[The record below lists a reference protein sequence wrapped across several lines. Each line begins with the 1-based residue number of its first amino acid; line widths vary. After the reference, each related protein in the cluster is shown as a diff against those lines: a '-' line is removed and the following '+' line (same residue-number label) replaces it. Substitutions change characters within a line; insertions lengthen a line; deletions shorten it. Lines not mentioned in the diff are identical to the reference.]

1 MCQNPTN
8 ETPMFLIVGTVR
20 VPAGSLDKA
29 RPAMR
34 AMIAGSRSE
43 QGCVE
48 YSYSEDVLEP
58 GLIHV
63 KEVWESR
70 EAISAHFNSGHM
82 KAWRSAW
89 PELKIS
95 DRNLVLCEIMDQEP
109 I

>member
-1 MCQNPTN
+1 
-8 ETPMFLIVGTVR
+8 
-20 VPAGSLDKA
+20 
-29 RPAMR
+29 MR

-43 QGCVE
+43 HGCIE

-70 EAISAHFNSGHM
+70 EALRTHFQSAHLKS
-82 KAWRSAW
+82 WRAAW
-89 PELKIS
+89 PNLQIS
-95 DRNLVLCEIMDQEP
+95 DRKLVLYEIGDPEP